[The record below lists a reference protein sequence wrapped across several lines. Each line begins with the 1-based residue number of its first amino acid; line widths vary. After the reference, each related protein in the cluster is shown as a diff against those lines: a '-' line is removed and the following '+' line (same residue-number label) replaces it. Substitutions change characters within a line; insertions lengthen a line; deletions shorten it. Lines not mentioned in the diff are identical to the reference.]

1 MALAKQRD
9 HYTVQDYLAWDDGE
23 RWELIGGQIYNMTPA
38 PRLNHQS
45 LVQNLFRSLDQQLQD
60 KPYKLWLAPTDV
72 ILSDEDVVQPDVF
85 VVCDPKKMEGDRVE
99 GAPDFIAEVLS
110 PSTAAK
116 DRREKRALYETHG
129 VKEYWLVDPDARLV
143 ERYLLKK
150 GKYGQSE
157 VLLPDQTIDL
167 PSLKGVSVRL
177 IDIFGEE
184 APKKP
189 VNGPP
194 KVK

>member
-38 PRLNHQS
+38 PRLSHQDVVLNFGAELKQS
-45 LVQNLFRSLDQQLQD
+45 LKGYPC
-60 KPYKLWLAPTDV
+60 KPYIAPTDV

-116 DRREKRALYETHG
+116 DRREKRALYEAHG
-129 VKEYWLVDPDARLV
+129 VKEYWLVDPDARLL

-150 GKYGQSE
+150 GKYGLSE
-157 VLLPDQTIDL
+157 VLLPDQTVDL

-194 KVK
+194 KA